1 MIKTEDKF
9 KICRKYRVYLEII
22 FILGNG
28 VILQKQFYE
37 ICKKLYISRSDYQ
50 TRKILS
56 ELEKLQ
62 IIKKQ
67 NFLYSKNKV
76 IILKKFAIRFLL
88 NKKYS
93 NQVAS
98 IPKSIDK
105 RIITSVFKLDRVIKV
120 IDVYGLYDWNNFLDK
135 MYDLNST
142 LIYNKTKGIFYH
154 QMLMSKYDLNLYE
167 QEMYI
172 RGLENYNNMLR
183 DLEYG
188 RKKKFNDNEISFYN
202 VDRDNIKFLNKRNK
216 INDITIDKLI
226 NSNIHIE
233 SITDLVDT
241 KVVEVVVMDV
251 NNTQNINQIIDG
263 IMMSCIAIKEIFKR
277 DNISFR
283 FKIIMWDNI
292 AKKNVKSIL
301 AKKNINQ
308 EHNYIRRRLSTYKVD
323 GRNVLLD
330 LKLDINDIKISI
342 SHIDIYKKYLGNI
355 NFLNKN

>member
-1 MIKTEDKF
+1 MI
-9 KICRKYRVYLEII
+9 
-22 FILGNG
+22 
-28 VILQKQFYE
+28 
-37 ICKKLYISRSDYQ
+37 
-50 TRKILS
+50 
-56 ELEKLQ
+56 
-62 IIKKQ
+62 
-67 NFLYSKNKV
+67 
-76 IILKKFAIRFLL
+76 
-88 NKKYS
+88 
-93 NQVAS
+93 
-98 IPKSIDK
+98 
-105 RIITSVFKLDRVIKV
+105 
-120 IDVYGLYDWNNFLDK
+120 
-135 MYDLNST
+135 LNST

-183 DLEYG
+183 NLEYG

-301 AKKNINQ
+301 AKKI
-308 EHNYIRRRLSTYKVD
+308 
-323 GRNVLLD
+323 
-330 LKLDINDIKISI
+330 
-342 SHIDIYKKYLGNI
+342 
-355 NFLNKN
+355 

>member
-1 MIKTEDKF
+1 K
-9 KICRKYRVYLEII
+9 
-22 FILGNG
+22 
-28 VILQKQFYE
+28 
-37 ICKKLYISRSDYQ
+37 
-50 TRKILS
+50 LS
-56 ELEKLQ
+56 EVEKLQ

-67 NFLYSKNKV
+67 NLLYSKNKV

-172 RGLENYNNMLR
+172 RGLENNNKMQKKFEL
-183 DLEYG
+183 G
-188 RKKKFNDNEISFYN
+188 RKKKFNDNEIYLYN

-263 IMMSCIAIKEIFKR
+263 IMMYCIAIKYIFKR

-342 SHIDIYKKYLGNI
+342 SHIDI
-355 NFLNKN
+355 

>member
-1 MIKTEDKF
+1 MVKTEDKF

-105 RIITSVFKLDRVIKV
+105 RIITRVFKLDRVIKV

-183 DLEYG
+183 NLEYG

-263 IMMSCIAIKEIFKR
+263 
-277 DNISFR
+277 
-283 FKIIMWDNI
+283 
-292 AKKNVKSIL
+292 
-301 AKKNINQ
+301 
-308 EHNYIRRRLSTYKVD
+308 
-323 GRNVLLD
+323 
-330 LKLDINDIKISI
+330 
-342 SHIDIYKKYLGNI
+342 
-355 NFLNKN
+355 

>member
-22 FILGNG
+22 FTLGNG

-37 ICKKLYISRSDYQ
+37 ICRKLYISRSDYQ
-50 TRKILS
+50 TRKVLS
-56 ELEKLQ
+56 ELDRLQ

-76 IILKKFAIRFLL
+76 IIFKKFAIRFLL

-98 IPKSIDK
+98 IPKAIDK
-105 RIITSVFKLDRVIKV
+105 RAITSVFKLDRVIKV
-120 IDVYGLYDWNNFLDK
+120 IDTYDLYDWNNFLDK

-154 QMLMSKYDLNLYE
+154 EMLMSKYNLNLYE
-167 QEMYI
+167 QEIYI
-172 RGLENYNNMLR
+172 RGLENYDNMLR
-183 DLEYG
+183 NLEYG

-202 VDRDNIKFLNKRNK
+202 LDRDNIKFLNKRNK
-216 INDITIDKLI
+216 INNITIDTLI
-226 NSNIHIE
+226 NANIHIE
-233 SITDLVDT
+233 SITDLIDT
-241 KVVEVVVMDV
+241 KVVEIVVMDV
-251 NNTQNINQIIDG
+251 NNTQNINRIIDS
-263 IMMSCIAIKEIFKR
+263 IIMSCIALKEIFKK
-277 DNISFR
+277 DNLEFR
-283 FKIIMWDNI
+283 FKIIMWDNV

-301 AKKNINQ
+301 ANKSINQ
-308 EHNYIRRRLSTYKVD
+308 EYNYIRSRLSTYKVD

-355 NFLNKN
+355 KFINKN

>member
-9 KICRKYRVYLEII
+9 EICRKYRVYLEII

-28 VILQKQFYE
+28 VMLQKQFYE
-37 ICKKLYISRSDYQ
+37 ICRKLYISRSDYQ
-50 TRKILS
+50 TRKVLS
-56 ELEKLQ
+56 ELERLQ

-98 IPKSIDK
+98 IPKAIDK
-105 RIITSVFKLDRVIKV
+105 RAITSVFKLDRVIKI
-120 IDVYGLYDWNNFLDK
+120 IDTYDLYDWNNFLDK

-154 QMLMSKYDLNLYE
+154 EMLMSKYNLNLYE

-172 RGLENYNNMLR
+172 KGLENYNNMLR
-183 DLEYG
+183 NLECG
-188 RKKKFNDNEISFYN
+188 RKKKFNNNEISYSN
-202 VDRDNIKFLNKRNK
+202 LDRDNIKFLYKGNKMN
-216 INDITIDKLI
+216 NITIDTLI
-226 NSNIHIE
+226 NANIHIE
-233 SITDLVDT
+233 SITDLIDT
-241 KVVEVVVMDV
+241 KVVEIVVLDV
-251 NNTQNINQIIDG
+251 NNSQNINRIIDS
-263 IMMSCIAIKEIFKR
+263 IIMSCIAVKEIFKR

-283 FKIIMWDNI
+283 FKIITWDNI
-292 AKKNVKSIL
+292 AKKNVKAIL
-301 AKKNINQ
+301 DKKSVNQ
-308 EHNYIRRRLSTYKVD
+308 EYNYIRSKLSTYKLD

-342 SHIDIYKKYLGNI
+342 SHIDIFKKYLGNLSFI
-355 NFLNKN
+355 NKY

>member
-1 MIKTEDKF
+1 M
-9 KICRKYRVYLEII
+9 
-22 FILGNG
+22 
-28 VILQKQFYE
+28 
-37 ICKKLYISRSDYQ
+37 
-50 TRKILS
+50 
-56 ELEKLQ
+56 
-62 IIKKQ
+62 
-67 NFLYSKNKV
+67 
-76 IILKKFAIRFLL
+76 
-88 NKKYS
+88 
-93 NQVAS
+93 
-98 IPKSIDK
+98 
-105 RIITSVFKLDRVIKV
+105 
-120 IDVYGLYDWNNFLDK
+120 
-135 MYDLNST
+135 
-142 LIYNKTKGIFYH
+142 
-154 QMLMSKYDLNLYE
+154 
-167 QEMYI
+167 
-172 RGLENYNNMLR
+172 
-183 DLEYG
+183 
-188 RKKKFNDNEISFYN
+188 
-202 VDRDNIKFLNKRNK
+202 NKRNK

>member
-1 MIKTEDKF
+1 
-9 KICRKYRVYLEII
+9 
-22 FILGNG
+22 
-28 VILQKQFYE
+28 
-37 ICKKLYISRSDYQ
+37 
-50 TRKILS
+50 
-56 ELEKLQ
+56 
-62 IIKKQ
+62 
-67 NFLYSKNKV
+67 
-76 IILKKFAIRFLL
+76 
-88 NKKYS
+88 
-93 NQVAS
+93 
-98 IPKSIDK
+98 
-105 RIITSVFKLDRVIKV
+105 
-120 IDVYGLYDWNNFLDK
+120 

-183 DLEYG
+183 NLEYG